1 MLDKVFSKEEIY
13 DRRLLLQRRL
23 SISGRVEPQGRQIAQ
38 KITQKLLREFVS
50 KLSTKKYKRHSRPL
64 RGRLLPQG
72 AVGALGCF
80 SVDKEETTIY
90 KGNAFQQAIFELYP
104 IVSAVT
110 RSDVVKQALHL
121 CAKPASRGAEELLS
135 TVSVAFEDICPDA
148 KLIFQP

>member
-1 MLDKVFSKEEIY
+1 
-13 DRRLLLQRRL
+13 
-23 SISGRVEPQGRQIAQ
+23 
-38 KITQKLLREFVS
+38 
-50 KLSTKKYKRHSRPL
+50 LSTKNYKRHSRPL
-64 RGRLLPQG
+64 RGRLLLQW